1 MKIFIVEDSALL
13 RERLGELV
21 AEIKGV
27 EMVGSANDVQ
37 MALDVISIFK
47 PDVVILDIR
56 LPNGSGIE
64 VLQKLK
70 SQPLSPRVI
79 MFTAFP
85 YPQYR
90 QKCLQAG
97 ADYFFDKTTEFD
109 HIPPVIEKLRDELL
123 VKH

>member
-1 MKIFIVEDSALL
+1 MKVFIVEDSNLL

-21 AEIKGV
+21 SEIQGV
-27 EMVGSANDVQ
+27 KMVGSANDAQ
-37 MALDVISIFK
+37 MALDVMSTLK

-56 LPNGSGIE
+56 LPHGSGIE
-64 VLQKLK
+64 ILQKLK
-70 SQPLSPRVI
+70 GQPLSPRVI

-123 VKH
+123 VSQ

>member
-1 MKIFIVEDSALL
+1 MKIFIVEDSTLL

-21 AEIKGV
+21 SEIKGV
-27 EMVGSANDVQ
+27 KMVGSANDAQ
-37 MALDVISIFK
+37 MALDVMSTLK

-56 LPNGSGIE
+56 LPHGSGIDI
-64 VLQKLK
+64 LQQLK
-70 SQPLSPRVI
+70 GHPPSPRVI

-123 VKH
+123 VSQ

>member
-1 MKIFIVEDSALL
+1 MKIFIVEDSTLL

-21 AEIKGV
+21 SEIKGV
-27 EMVGSANDVQ
+27 KMVGSANDAQ
-37 MALDVISIFK
+37 MALDVMSTLK

-56 LPNGSGIE
+56 LPNGSCIE
-64 VLQKLK
+64 ILQKLK

-109 HIPPVIEKLRDELL
+109 HIPPVIEKLRDELF
-123 VKH
+123 VTS